1 MAEEGFP
8 LTENRPLEAPAS
20 VSGHEVMISNRD
32 NTTISGVLNVD
43 SFDDNVIVLDTD
55 LGTLTLRG
63 QDLHIKQLDLDQGT
77 FSVEGLVVSLEYTS
91 GASRREQGRSFLERL
106 LK

>member
-1 MAEEGFP
+1 LADVEKTG
-8 LTENRPLEAPAS
+8 TSRPAAA
-20 VSGHEVMISNRD
+20 GHEVRIINRES
-32 NTTISGVLNVD
+32 TTITGVLNVD

-63 QDLHIKQLDLDQGT
+63 QDLQIKQLNLDEGS
-77 FSVEGLVVSLEYTS
+77 FSVEGIVDALEYST
-91 GASRREQGRSFLERL
+91 GASRRDRGKSFLERL

>member
-1 MAEEGFP
+1 MI
-8 LTENRPLEAPAS
+8 ENRPSESPPP
-20 VSGHEVMISNRD
+20 VSGHQVVISNRD
-32 NTTISGVLNVD
+32 STTISGVLNVD
-43 SFDDNVIVLDTD
+43 SFDDDVIVLDTD

-63 QDLHIKQLDLDQGT
+63 QDLHIKQLDLDEGS
-77 FSVEGLVVSLEYTS
+77 FSVEGLVVSLEYSS